1 MTKRREVGFGGAENP
16 PQVPA
21 RDFGEQRIGANV
33 VRLGLGEQKKLP
45 NVVRLVSWVQ
55 KNTPNVVGV
64 IFRKQKSGFEV
75 VGGVFMRPGGGANDA
90 MAIPLIARLRG
101 CAVARLRGCAVAPD
115 TSPIKNSV
123 IRREKNFAGRGGRRS
138 SFI

>member
-101 CAVARLRGCAVAPD
+101 CAVAPD